1 MPVTPNPKPNPKA
14 PDAVDRPGT
23 ARGPVTSFVNPPLV
37 ALALTVLFL
46 GCLFVGVLV
55 TGGHE

>member
-37 ALALTVLFL
+37 ASLSPSCFSAA
-46 GCLFVGVLV
+46 CSSACS
-55 TGGHE
+55 